1 MTKASLSL
9 SKDYIQ
15 AFLGHVARPDEIG
28 LHRAYELGRTALTGG
43 LGVLEIAALH
53 HEALGRLNADDTA
66 AISRAQFARAAEF
79 FAEALS
85 PFEMSLR
92 GYQETNSR
100 LATNN
105 KLLERAKAE
114 TEAANR
120 ELEAFSH
127 SVAHDLRA
135 PLHVIDG
142 YCQALLEDCGDM
154 LDVQG
159 KTYLDRVCRSAERMG
174 RLIEDLLKLSRITR
188 ADLHRQSIDLSQL
201 AHSVIA
207 ALREREPHRHVDVN
221 ITDGIVANCD
231 EGLLRVVL
239 ENLLGNAW
247 KFTGKRP
254 DARIEVSALMQNGA
268 SVYFV
273 RDNGAGFDMAI
284 AGKLFSAFERLHP
297 STEFE
302 GTGIGL
308 ATVHRIIGRHGGR
321 IWAESEMDRGA
332 SFFFSLDGSTE

>member
-15 AFLGHVARPDEIG
+15 ALLGHVTRPDEVG
-28 LHRAYELGRTALTGG
+28 LHRAYELGRAALTSGF
-43 LGVLEIAALH
+43 GVLEMALLH
-53 HEALGRLNADDTA
+53 HEALCRLGADDTV
-66 AISRAQFARAAEF
+66 AISRGQFARAAEF

-114 TEAANR
+114 AEAANR
-120 ELEAFSH
+120 ELEAFSY

-142 YCQALLEDCGDM
+142 YCQALLEDCGDT
-154 LDVQG
+154 LSVEC
-159 KTYLDRVCRSAERMG
+159 KKYLDSVCRSAERMG

-188 ADLHRQSIDLSQL
+188 AGLHRRSVDLSHL

-207 ALREREPHRHVDVN
+207 ALREREPRRYVEVN
-221 ITDGIVANCD
+221 IADGIVADCD

-247 KFTGKRP
+247 KFTGKRA
-254 DARIEVSALMQNGA
+254 DARIEFSTLKQDDTF
-268 SVYFV
+268 VYFV

-297 STEFE
+297 SSEFE

-321 IWAESEMDRGA
+321 IWAESETNRGA
-332 SFFFSLDGSTE
+332 SFFFSLDESTE